1 MKTFADEIKKF
12 RELLV
17 NKTNFA
23 FTRFSDGELF
33 VLQNKEVILAIKPS
47 IEGETT
53 ALYISKI
60 LENSGV
66 KVSKIA
72 HGVPIGVDMEYIDSL
87 TLELAL
93 EDRTEIS

>member
-1 MKTFADEIKKF
+1 MDNVTPEDININQLIERVK
-12 RELLV
+12 
-17 NKTNFA
+17 N
-23 FTRFSDGELF
+23 SD
-33 VLQNKEVILAIKPS
+33 VKEVILAIKPS